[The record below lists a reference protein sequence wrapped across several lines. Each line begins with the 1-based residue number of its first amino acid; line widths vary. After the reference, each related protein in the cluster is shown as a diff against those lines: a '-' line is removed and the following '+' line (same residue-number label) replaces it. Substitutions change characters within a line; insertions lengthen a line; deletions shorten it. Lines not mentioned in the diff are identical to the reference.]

1 MAGTPSV
8 PFVSSVMTVEPA
20 WIDYNGHLN
29 MAYYNVLFDRAH
41 DEAGALIGLG
51 QDYLKRSNCSFF
63 TAEAHVRYLREIGA
77 GQRVKV
83 AMRLVAAD
91 AKRLHWWQ
99 ELWTADDVPFLSATS
114 EILVLH
120 VDMTVKKVTP
130 FPKEMATA
138 AQDWVRADAG
148 LPRPEGLGR
157 VIGLTPRGR

>member
-41 DEAGALIGLG
+41 DEAAALIGLG

-63 TAEAHVRYLREIGA
+63 TAEAHLRYLKEIGA

-83 AMRLVAAD
+83 AMRLIAAD

-99 ELWTADDVPFLSATS
+99 ELWTADDAFLSATS

-120 VDMTVKKVTP
+120 VDMGLKKVTP
-130 FPKEMATA
+130 FPAEMAA
-138 AQDWVRADAG
+138 AAEAWVRADAA
-148 LPRPEGLGR
+148 LPQPEGLGR
-157 VIGLTPRGR
+157 VISLAARPR